1 MERTRLMPQLSP
13 WAKVAVPLIL
23 LCSLVLNVIALLPG
37 VPFLEISGFGAS
49 LLKLVGPYSIL
60 EVIRLLWDHQL
71 YPLVIVVVGFSV
83 LFPPIKLVLGTWALS
98 RPMTMRGRERMLGAL
113 GHLGRWSLL
122 DVFVSLLILVI
133 FSKEGA
139 VGATVEYGLYC
150 FMGAII
156 LSMIAGTI
164 MHEAV
169 RRLDPGKPL
178 RIDRRR
184 PAIIFAGWQG
194 VISTILCVGSIIVIA
209 RAFFY
214 PLFQIDQ
221 FGFASN
227 LWSLKESIAFLYQ
240 SDLAVFASIL
250 AIFLIIAPIASM
262 CMLLF
267 ALYAPLP
274 SIWRTRTAL
283 MTRYISEWCML
294 DVFSLG
300 MMLYLSEENN
310 FAQLAIKP
318 GMWYLFGSV
327 VVFTG
332 SLLWAE
338 FAMRRAFV
346 RRVGHILERQ
356 QNRNETDSGPTA

>member
-13 WAKVAVPLIL
+13 WAKVAVPLFL

-37 VPFLEISGFGAS
+37 VPFLQISGIGAAV
-49 LLKLVGPYSIL
+49 LEIVGPYSIL
-60 EVIRLLWDHQL
+60 EVIRLLWIHQL
-71 YPLVIVVVGFSV
+71 YPLAILVVGFSV
-83 LFPPIKLVLGTWALS
+83 LFPPIKLALGTWALS
-98 RPMTMRGRERMLGAL
+98 RPMTMQGRERMLGAL

-133 FSKEGA
+133 LSKEDA
-139 VGATVEYGLYC
+139 VGATVECGLYY

-164 MHEAV
+164 MHESV
-169 RRLDPGKPL
+169 RRMVPGKLL

-194 VISTILCVGSIIVIA
+194 VVSTILCVGSIVVIA

-240 SDLAVFASIL
+240 SDLAVFASIM

-267 ALYAPLP
+267 ALYVPLP
-274 SIWRTRTAL
+274 SIWRRRTAL
-283 MTRYISEWCML
+283 ITRYVSEWCML
-294 DVFSLG
+294 DVFSLA
-300 MMLYLSEENN
+300 MVLYLSEEGN
-310 FAQLAIKP
+310 FAKLAIKP

-327 VVFTG
+327 VVFMG

-338 FAMRRAFV
+338 FAMRRTFI
-346 RRVGHILERQ
+346 RRVGQTLDRPQ
-356 QNRNETDSGPTA
+356 DTSETDSGPTT